1 MRAAVGDIVAAGAT
15 DLTLALF
22 NEIAAIAA
30 AQGFAPRPAAAERG
44 RTLLTQAG
52 SPFTPSMLRAAYAGR
67 PLDTDHILGDL
78 PNPAPDRPLGYPTL
92 GLPYATLHP

>member
-52 SPFTPSMLRAAYAGR
+52 SPFPASMLRDVEGGR
-67 PLDTDHILGDL
+67 PLAGDHMLGDL
-78 PNPAPDRPLGYPTL
+78 LKRGGDTPRGYPTP
-92 GLPYATLHP
+92 GLARAHF